1 MDLTTQYLGLTLKN
15 PLVPSASPLSRSVEM
30 AREMEDAGASAII
43 MYSLFEEAVTA
54 DTENSARFLSH
65 QSTGFAEAETFLPD
79 FHDYEHGLDVYLN
92 NPLAY
97 VANLAGEP
105 LDRVRRNTHLVL
117 VCGQGAYE
125 EGCIEEPQ
133 ALADLFDQKG
143 IPHQRDI
150 WGHDVAHQWPWWKR
164 QARYHLAQRFGMPD

>member
-92 NPLAY
+92 NLRRQIFLSAYSLQYLPLM
-97 VANLAGEP
+97 LIIPSLFKEP
-105 LDRVRRNTHLVL
+105 STFKLFTFLPFSPEV
-117 VCGQGAYE
+117 VCIY
-125 EGCIEEPQ
+125 
-133 ALADLFDQKG
+133 
-143 IPHQRDI
+143 
-150 WGHDVAHQWPWWKR
+150 
-164 QARYHLAQRFGMPD
+164 